1 MRQVVNI
8 LFLGGA
14 KRVAMGRLF
23 IEAGRRLGMEVVL
36 FSYELSTE
44 VPVSEVSHVIVGR
57 RWNDPALMEDL
68 HEVVTENRID
78 IIIPFVDP
86 AVEIAARYCLS
97 DPSVWTPFKDGV
109 LAEHMFDKCKADE
122 LFRNIGVPVPRN
134 AGLEKITGEVI
145 AKPRHGS
152 ASKGIRVMEN
162 DEYAAMRSRG
172 ETDGYIFQEYISD
185 REEYTVDC
193 YVASDGK
200 VICAVPRRRLEVAGG
215 EVVSTVTV
223 ADKDIEAISRNVL
236 EGLSLRGAV
245 TIQFLRDRTDGR
257 LMIME
262 LNPRLGGG
270 AVCAVYAGADIPA
283 FILTDWRDG
292 KVQVCDDWQ
301 AGVKTCRYFEDV
313 VFKPGKDA

>member
-44 VPVSEVSHVIVGR
+44 VPVSEVSRVIVGR

-86 AVEIAARYCLS
+86 AVEIAARYCMS

>member
-44 VPVSEVSHVIVGR
+44 VPVSEVSRVIVGR
-57 RWNDPALMEDL
+57 RWNDHALMEDL

-86 AVEIAARYCLS
+86 AVEIAARYCMS

-109 LAEHMFDKCKADE
+109 LAAHMFDKCKADE

-223 ADKDIEAISRNVL
+223 ADKDIAAISRNVL

-292 KVQVCDDWQ
+292 KVPVCDDWQ

>member
-86 AVEIAARYCLS
+86 AVEIAARYCMS

-245 TIQFLRDRTDGR
+245 TI
-257 LMIME
+257 
-262 LNPRLGGG
+262 
-270 AVCAVYAGADIPA
+270 
-283 FILTDWRDG
+283 
-292 KVQVCDDWQ
+292 
-301 AGVKTCRYFEDV
+301 
-313 VFKPGKDA
+313 

>member
-23 IEAGRRLGMEVVL
+23 IEAGRRLGMEVEL

-86 AVEIAARYCLS
+86 AVEIAARYCMS

-134 AGLEKITGEVI
+134 AGLEKIKGEVI

-301 AGVKTCRYFEDV
+301 AGVKMCRYFEDV

>member
-44 VPVSEVSHVIVGR
+44 VPVSEVSRVIVGR

-86 AVEIAARYCLS
+86 AVEIAARYCMS
-97 DPSVWTPFKDGV
+97 DSSVWTPFKDGV

-301 AGVKTCRYFEDV
+301 AGVKMCRYFEDV

>member
-44 VPVSEVSHVIVGR
+44 VPVSEVSRVIVGR

-86 AVEIAARYCLS
+86 AVEIAARYCMS

-109 LAEHMFDKCKADE
+109 LAAHMFDKCKADE